1 MAGTVLTGTDTGS
14 ISCHEL
20 QKQLY
25 LSENC
30 VIVPG
35 SGDVFRKRFQ
45 ELGIE
50 SYRGSGYG
58 FQTVTSFAKN
68 FTFTEFMHKGRTYIR
83 VGVGSSR
90 GFRMQMDESALGKI
104 VDGTAS
110 TSSVESIRPSQD
122 IIPKPEPA
130 KVVVQAKNLHDHI
143 RGKLRDALL
152 NGNSS
157 FSVVVNNDGLNS
169 NRATK
174 FCHGTV
180 MEVLGSDKEG
190 LGLAGHFSFKPQ
202 IFEMLRILCDI
213 KLEGINEHGHLLYC
227 GEWVGVQNLPG
238 SDGQCG
244 PLNGPQ
250 CEECTN
256 MQRKAPANQALLLDI
271 STQKGSPET
280 LIEIRV
286 RTTSSSSCR

>member
-1 MAGTVLTGTDTGS
+1 MAGTVLTGTDTSS

-35 SGDVFRKRFQ
+35 SGGVFRERFQ
-45 ELGIE
+45 DLGIE
-50 SYRGSGYG
+50 VYRGSGFG

-68 FTFTEFMHKGRTYIR
+68 FTCREFTHKGRTYIR
-83 VGVGSSR
+83 VGVGSSL
-90 GFRMQMDESALGKI
+90 GFRVQMDESALGKI

-110 TSSVESIRPSQD
+110 TSSEEPIRPSQD

-143 RGKLRDALL
+143 RGKLSDALL

-157 FSVVVNNDGLNS
+157 FSVVVNNDGMNS

-174 FCHGTV
+174 FCNGTFF
-180 MEVLGSDKEG
+180 EVLGSDKEG
-190 LGLAGHFSFKPQ
+190 LGLIGHFSVEPRTL
-202 IFEMLRILCDI
+202 EMLRVTYDI
-213 KLEGINEHGHLLYC
+213 KLNGINEHGHLLYC
-227 GEWVGVQNLPG
+227 GKWVGVQNLPG

-250 CEECTN
+250 CEECNN
-256 MQRKAPANQALLLDI
+256 MQRKAPADQELLLDI